1 MTVFNFEVPEFAKRF
16 MVVRPVFEG
25 FPSKTKTSARAKR
38 AAIDTLVKQG
48 MPAKIAE
55 QSVSAREKLFPG
67 GELDELHKPKD
78 AFNYWLKSNV
88 MRWMATGEM
97 IASVHRIDAIQNKHA
112 ACELQCLDVWHRFMA
127 NYDATLAK
135 LQALMGA
142 SFDPSMYKP
151 KSELESRFRVDL
163 ILRPVPNPDQYSD
176 YVGGLTPA
184 QADALKQRMAEQ
196 VEAAANEAQEQFKRD
211 MHELCNKMSV
221 SLVGGKIDGK
231 YTRFS
236 SSNLDQLR
244 NLVQSGLNLTSDP
257 HLDAALM
264 RVEAAVDATEQA
276 AKVRDNRKKSKYDQH
291 LQDEAARKCKAAADS
306 LAGLL

>member
-1 MTVFNFEVPEFAKRF
+1 MTVLNFEVPEFAKRF

-25 FPSKTKTSARAKR
+25 FIGKTKTSPRAKR
-38 AAIDTLVKQG
+38 AAIDALVKQG
-48 MPAKIAE
+48 MPLDIAE
-55 QSVSAREKLFPG
+55 KSVSAREKLFPG

-88 MRWMATGEM
+88 MRWMATGEN
-97 IASVHRIDAIQNKHA
+97 IASVHRIDAIQNEFA
-112 ACELQCLDVWHRFMA
+112 ACQLQCLDVWHRFIA

-176 YVGGLTPA
+176 YVGGLTPS

-196 VEAAANEAQEQFKRD
+196 VESAAHEAQEQYKRD
-211 MHELCNKMSV
+211 MHELCAKMSV
-221 SLVGGKIDGK
+221 QLTGGKIDGK
-231 YTRFS
+231 FTRFS
-236 SSNLDQLR
+236 KSSVEQLR
-244 NLVQSGLNLTSDP
+244 NLVESGLNLTADP

-264 RVEAAVDATEQA
+264 RVEAAVDATEKA
-276 AKVRDNRKKSKYDQH
+276 AAVRDNRKKNSYDEY
-291 LQDEAARKCKAAADS
+291 LQSEAARKCKAAADS